1 MGAPG
6 SQKSE
11 EIVEQ
16 LRICLDTG
24 ALIISD
30 PDITISYSRDHA
42 LFAQSALP
50 LCVLLARNTQDVAR
64 TVSFA
69 NENRIPVVARGA
81 GSGLSGGANAI
92 DGCIVISLEKMNQ
105 IISLDAINQ
114 VARVQAG
121 VFNLDVDIA
130 ATEFG
135 LAYLPDP
142 ASRAWST
149 IGGNVATNAG
159 GMCCVKY
166 GVTSHHV
173 RAITVVLASGEIVD
187 LGKATK
193 KSVST
198 LDLMHLF
205 VGSEGTLG
213 IITEVTVGLVVRPNP
228 PATMLATFPN
238 VTDAA
243 AAAIAMMKFRPSMLE
258 IIDHTTLKAVE
269 AWHPLGFEVAGSVL
283 LMQMDENHHELERAL
298 EMCAGFSMID
308 GVSSDD
314 PADAAD
320 LLRVRQLAFPA
331 LERLGA
337 TILDDVAV
345 PISQIAELVKRV
357 EQLGIDRG
365 LTIGIFGHAGD
376 GNMHP
381 TIVYEHGDIAAA
393 ANAEA
398 AFHEIIAIAQEL
410 GGTASGE
417 HGIGSIKSAAVA
429 NEISPTVVEMQR
441 GIKKLLDPNNIMNP
455 GKKLP

>member
-1 MGAPG
+1 MSA
-6 SQKSE
+6 SAATSHLE
-11 EIVEQ
+11 N
-16 LRICLDTG
+16 LRAVLGPT
-24 ALIISD
+24 ANLISD

-42 LFAQSALP
+42 LFAKSALP
-50 LCVLLARNTQDVAR
+50 LCVLLARTTEEVSA
-64 TVSFA
+64 TVKFA
-69 NENRIPVVARGA
+69 NENQIPVVARGA
-81 GSGLSGGANAI
+81 GSGLSGGANSI
-92 DGCIVISLEKMNQ
+92 EGCIVISLEKMTE
-105 IISLDAINQ
+105 IIEIDSINH

-121 VFNLDVDIA
+121 TINLDLDTA
-130 ATEFG
+130 AKAHG

-142 ASRAWST
+142 ASRSWST

-173 RAITVVLASGEIVD
+173 RAIKVVLASGDVVD

-198 LDLMHLF
+198 LDLLHLF
-205 VGSEGTLG
+205 IGSEGTLG
-213 IITEVTVGLVVRPNP
+213 IITEITVGLEVRPKP
-228 PATMLATFPN
+228 PATLLATFPGI
-238 VTDAA
+238 TEAA
-243 AAAIAMMKFRPSMLE
+243 AAAAAMLKFKPSMLE

-283 LMQMDENHHELERAL
+283 LMQMDENHHELENAL
-298 EMCAGFSMID
+298 KVCESFAMID

-314 PADAAD
+314 PTDAAD

-331 LERLGA
+331 LERMGA
-337 TILDDVAV
+337 TLLDDVAV
-345 PISQIAELVKRV
+345 PISQIAELVNRIEKIRQ
-357 EQLGIDRG
+357 ERG

-381 TIVYEHGDIAAA
+381 TIVYEHGDEVAAA
-393 ANAEA
+393 KAEA
-398 AFHEIIAIAQEL
+398 AFHEIIAIAQSL

-441 GIKKLLDPNNIMNP
+441 GIKKLLDPNNILNP

>member
-1 MGAPG
+1 MSA
-6 SQKSE
+6 SAATSHLE
-11 EIVEQ
+11 N
-16 LRICLDTG
+16 LR
-24 ALIISD
+24 ALLGPTANLISD

-42 LFAQSALP
+42 LFAKSAHP
-50 LCVLLARNTQDVAR
+50 LCVLLARTTEEVAA
-64 TVSFA
+64 TVKFA
-69 NENRIPVVARGA
+69 NENQIPVVARGA
-81 GSGLSGGANAI
+81 GSGLSGGANSI
-92 DGCIVISLEKMNQ
+92 EGCIVISLEKMTE
-105 IISLDAINQ
+105 IIEIDSINH

-121 VFNLDVDIA
+121 TINLDLDTA
-130 ATEFG
+130 AKAHG

-142 ASRAWST
+142 ASRSWST

-173 RAITVVLASGEIVD
+173 RAIKVVLASGEIVD

-198 LDLMHLF
+198 LDLLHLF
-205 VGSEGTLG
+205 IGSEGTLG
-213 IITEVTVGLVVRPNP
+213 IITEITVGLEVRPKP
-228 PATMLATFPN
+228 PATLLATFPGI
-238 VTDAA
+238 TEAA
-243 AAAIAMMKFRPSMLE
+243 AAAAAMLKFKPSMLE

-283 LMQMDENHHELERAL
+283 LMQMDENHHELENAL
-298 EMCAGFSMID
+298 KVCESFSMID

-314 PADAAD
+314 PTDAAD

-331 LERLGA
+331 LERMGA
-337 TILDDVAV
+337 TLLDDVAV
-345 PISQIAELVKRV
+345 PISQIAELVNRIEKIG
-357 EQLGIDRG
+357 QDRG

-381 TIVYEHGDIAAA
+381 TIVYEHGDEVAAA
-393 ANAEA
+393 KAEA
-398 AFHEIIAIAQEL
+398 AFHEIIAIAQSL

-441 GIKKLLDPNNIMNP
+441 GIKKLLDPNNILNP

>member
-1 MGAPG
+1 MKPATPD
-6 SQKSE
+6 E
-11 EIVEQ
+11 TVEQ
-16 LRICLDTG
+16 LRS
-24 ALIISD
+24 ALGEGVALISD

-50 LCVLLARNTQDVAR
+50 LCVLLARTTQDVALAVR
-64 TVSFA
+64 FA
-69 NENRIPVVARGA
+69 NEHRIPVVARGA
-81 GSGLSGGANAI
+81 GSGLSGGANSM

-105 IISLDAINQ
+105 IIALDEVNQ

-121 VFNLDVDIA
+121 VLNLDVDKA
-130 ATEFG
+130 AQELG

-142 ASRAWST
+142 ASRSWST

-173 RAITVVLASGEIVD
+173 RAITVVLASGEIVE

-198 LDLMHLF
+198 LDLLHLF

-213 IITEVTVGLVVRPNP
+213 IITEVTLGLVVRPKP
-228 PATMLATFPN
+228 AATMLATFPSS
-238 VTDAA
+238 TEAA

-258 IIDHTTLKAVE
+258 IIDQTTLKAVE
-269 AWHPLGFEVAGSVL
+269 AWHPLGFEVAGAVL
-283 LMQMDENHHELERAL
+283 LMQMDENHHQLERAL
-298 EMCAGFSMID
+298 ELCAEFSMID

-331 LERLGA
+331 LERMGA

-345 PISQIAELVKRV
+345 PISQIAELVRRV
-357 EQLGIDRG
+357 EQLGINRG

>member
-1 MGAPG
+1 MSA
-6 SQKSE
+6 SATTSHLE
-11 EIVEQ
+11 N
-16 LRICLDTG
+16 LRAVLGPT
-24 ALIISD
+24 ANLISD

-42 LFAQSALP
+42 LFAKSALP
-50 LCVLLARNTQDVAR
+50 LCVLLARTTEEVSA
-64 TVSFA
+64 TVKFA
-69 NENRIPVVARGA
+69 NENQIPVVARGA
-81 GSGLSGGANAI
+81 GSGLSGGANSIA
-92 DGCIVISLEKMNQ
+92 GCIVISLEKMTE
-105 IISLDAINQ
+105 IIEIDSINH

-121 VFNLDVDIA
+121 TINLDLDTA
-130 ATEFG
+130 AKAHG

-142 ASRAWST
+142 ASRSWST

-173 RAITVVLASGEIVD
+173 RAIKVVLASGEIVD

-198 LDLMHLF
+198 LDLLHLF
-205 VGSEGTLG
+205 IGSEGTLG
-213 IITEVTVGLVVRPNP
+213 IITEITVGLEVRPKP
-228 PATMLATFPN
+228 PATLLATFPGI
-238 VTDAA
+238 TEAA
-243 AAAIAMMKFRPSMLE
+243 AAAAAMLKFKPSMLE

-283 LMQMDENHHELERAL
+283 LMQMDENHHELDQAL
-298 EMCAGFSMID
+298 KVCESFSMID

-314 PADAAD
+314 PTDAAD

-331 LERLGA
+331 LERMGA
-337 TILDDVAV
+337 TLLDDVAV
-345 PISQIAELVKRV
+345 PISQIAELVNRIEKIGQ
-357 EQLGIDRG
+357 ERG

-381 TIVYEHGDIAAA
+381 TIVYEHGDEVAAA
-393 ANAEA
+393 KAEA
-398 AFHEIIAIAQEL
+398 AFHEIIAIAQSL

-417 HGIGSIKSAAVA
+417 HGIGSIKNAAVA

-441 GIKKLLDPNNIMNP
+441 GIKKLLDPNNILNP

>member
-1 MGAPG
+1 MSA
-6 SQKSE
+6 SATTSHLE
-11 EIVEQ
+11 N
-16 LRICLDTG
+16 LRAVLGPT
-24 ALIISD
+24 ANLISD

-42 LFAQSALP
+42 LFAKSALP
-50 LCVLLARNTQDVAR
+50 LCVLLARTTEEVSA
-64 TVSFA
+64 TVKFA
-69 NENRIPVVARGA
+69 NENQIPVVARGA
-81 GSGLSGGANAI
+81 GSGLSGGANSIA
-92 DGCIVISLEKMNQ
+92 GCIVISLEKMTE
-105 IISLDAINQ
+105 IIEIDSINH

-121 VFNLDVDIA
+121 TINLDLDTA
-130 ATEFG
+130 AKAHG

-142 ASRAWST
+142 ASRSWST

-173 RAITVVLASGEIVD
+173 RAIKVVLASGEIVD

-198 LDLMHLF
+198 LDLLHLF
-205 VGSEGTLG
+205 IGSEGTLG
-213 IITEVTVGLVVRPNP
+213 IITEITVGLEVRPKP
-228 PATMLATFPN
+228 PATLLATFPGI
-238 VTDAA
+238 TEAA
-243 AAAIAMMKFRPSMLE
+243 AAAAAMLKFKPSMLE

-269 AWHPLGFEVAGSVL
+269 AWHPLGFKVAGSVL
-283 LMQMDENHHELERAL
+283 LMQMDENHHELDQAL
-298 EMCAGFSMID
+298 KVCESFSMID

-314 PADAAD
+314 PTDAAD

-331 LERLGA
+331 LERMGA
-337 TILDDVAV
+337 TLLDDVAV
-345 PISQIAELVKRV
+345 PISQIAELVNRIEKIGQ
-357 EQLGIDRG
+357 ERG

-381 TIVYEHGDIAAA
+381 TIVYEHGDEVAAA
-393 ANAEA
+393 KAEA
-398 AFHEIIAIAQEL
+398 AFHEIIAIAQSL

-417 HGIGSIKSAAVA
+417 HGIGSIKNAAVA

-441 GIKKLLDPNNIMNP
+441 GIKKLLDPNNILNP

>member
-1 MGAPG
+1 MSA
-6 SQKSE
+6 SAATSHLE
-11 EIVEQ
+11 N
-16 LRICLDTG
+16 LRAVLGPIANL
-24 ALIISD
+24 ISD
-30 PDITISYSRDHA
+30 PDVTISYSRDHA
-42 LFAQSALP
+42 LFAKSALP
-50 LCVLLARNTQDVAR
+50 LCVLLARTTEEVSA
-64 TVSFA
+64 TVKFA
-69 NENRIPVVARGA
+69 NENQIPVVARGA
-81 GSGLSGGANAI
+81 GSGLSGGANSIA
-92 DGCIVISLEKMNQ
+92 GCIVISLEKMTE
-105 IISLDAINQ
+105 IIEIDSINH

-121 VFNLDVDIA
+121 TINLDLDTA
-130 ATEFG
+130 AKAHG

-142 ASRAWST
+142 ASRSWST

-173 RAITVVLASGEIVD
+173 RAIKVVLASGEIVD

-198 LDLMHLF
+198 LDLLHLF
-205 VGSEGTLG
+205 IGSEGTLG
-213 IITEVTVGLVVRPNP
+213 IITEITVGLEVRPKP
-228 PATMLATFPN
+228 PATLLATFPGI
-238 VTDAA
+238 TEAA
-243 AAAIAMMKFRPSMLE
+243 AAAAAMLKFKPSMLE

-283 LMQMDENHHELERAL
+283 LMQMDENHHELDQAL
-298 EMCAGFSMID
+298 KVCESFSMID

-314 PADAAD
+314 PTDAAD

-331 LERLGA
+331 LERMGA
-337 TILDDVAV
+337 TLLDDVAV
-345 PISQIAELVKRV
+345 PISQIAELVNRIEKIGQ
-357 EQLGIDRG
+357 ERG

-381 TIVYEHGDIAAA
+381 TIVYEHGDEVAAA
-393 ANAEA
+393 KAEA
-398 AFHEIIAIAQEL
+398 AFHEIIAIAQSL

-417 HGIGSIKSAAVA
+417 HGIGSIKNAAVA

-441 GIKKLLDPNNIMNP
+441 GIKKLLDPNNILNP